1 MFSKV
6 NSNSNNNQIKPFCKV
21 CHDAGKPDNEV
32 TSHFVKSLEGKI
44 ICPTLL
50 NQNCRYCKEPGHT
63 VSFCKVLAQQKK
75 LNEKKERKNKMEE
88 QLIEKQKNTK
98 NAKNTKNIFT
108 AFMEE
113 EDDEEEEETKE
124 TQMQT
129 IFGSKPTYAS
139 MASKPKST
147 DFNTNNNNLKSGF
160 KVLKLKLPGVEA
172 EMPEEKPDSPANS
185 PPKVVTATPK
195 KYKSWADYTSSSDD
209 EEDEGYKSDDSVW

>member
-6 NSNSNNNQIKPFCKV
+6 NSNSNNNQCKPFCKV

-50 NQNCRYCKEPGHT
+50 TQNCRYCKEPGHT

-113 EDDEEEEETKE
+113 DDEEEEET
-124 TQMQT
+124 TTIQT
-129 IFGSKPTYAS
+129 NINSSKPTYAS
-139 MASKPKST
+139 IASKPKSYKQE
-147 DFNTNNNNLKSGF
+147 DNNKNKSGF
-160 KVLKLKLPGVEA
+160 TILKLKIPGVEA
-172 EMPEEKPDSPANS
+172 EMEEEEKPDSPIIS
-185 PPKVVTATPK
+185 PPKIVTATTTTK
-195 KYKSWADYTSSSDD
+195 KYKSWADYSSSEDE